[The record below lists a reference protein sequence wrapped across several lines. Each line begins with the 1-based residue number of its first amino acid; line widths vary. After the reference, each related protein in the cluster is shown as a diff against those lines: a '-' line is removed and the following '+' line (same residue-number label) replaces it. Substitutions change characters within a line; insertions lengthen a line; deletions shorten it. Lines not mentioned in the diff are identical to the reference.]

1 MAGQANADAPPDD
14 PQYHHAA
21 SDTPADRVIRRNA
34 KDIWLAIRVSDNTK
48 PRGIVSNEWP
58 FLLDQQALLFYNEVL
73 SPCVS
78 AQA

>member
-1 MAGQANADAPPDD
+1 MAGQANADAPSDE
-14 PQYHHAA
+14 PQYHHAT

-48 PRGIVSNEWP
+48 ARRIVSNVWP

-73 SPCVS
+73 SLCVS
-78 AQA
+78 AQY